1 MSTAIAEP
9 PPAVTET
16 KPVETAVAEAAPTPA
31 QQDAMVESILRP
43 TVAKI
48 GEAKPAPKVE
58 AKTEAVKTEA
68 KAEVK
73 DVEKNWAELRAAREA
88 AEKKASEHE
97 ARVKAITEEYETFKK
112 NPVPKEV
119 EERLTKSEQRALE
132 LQKELQTANLARDPE
147 FQQKYSVPIEAAV
160 KRMSA
165 AFLAAGADQKEINAA
180 VANWNE
186 QQFSDWME
194 AMPPAQRLQAQAAYM
209 RAVELDA
216 QRQHELSN
224 AEQGYQELQK
234 NRATEQEQA
243 TKKYM
248 DGLRAEKK
256 AILDELNATQ
266 PIFKDDPALQ
276 EEVTT
281 LIDKAA
287 GLNGERLTPGT
298 ILRSMAQSQVLARHF
313 QRVDKERGEAVAK
326 VADLEAQVKLR
337 DEQIAALSSSSPGIN
352 PTGAKEGVDAD
363 AIVNSILHPKIRT

>member
-9 PPAVTET
+9 PPVET
-16 KPVETAVAEAAPTPA
+16 KTAEVAVAVEAVSTPA
-31 QQDAMVESILRP
+31 QQDAVVETLLRP

-48 GEAKPAPKVE
+48 GESKPASKVE
-58 AKTEAVKTEA
+58 AKPAEVVKTEVKDG
-68 KAEVK
+68 KA

-88 AEKKASEHE
+88 AEKRAAEHE
-97 ARVKAITEEYETFKK
+97 ARVKTITEEYETFKK

-132 LQKELQTANLARDPE
+132 LQKELQTANLSRDPE

-165 AFLAAGADQKEINAA
+165 AFLAAGVDQKEINTA
-180 VANWNE
+180 VAQWNE

-224 AEQGYQELQK
+224 AEQGWQELQK
-234 NRATEQEQA
+234 NRAAEQERSSKA
-243 TKKYM
+243 YM
-248 DGLRAEKK
+248 DGLRTEKR
-256 AILDELNATQ
+256 AIMDELSATQ
-266 PIFKDDPALQ
+266 PIFKEDPTLR
-276 EEVTT
+276 EEVET
-281 LIDKAA
+281 LIDKTA
-287 GLNGERLTPGT
+287 GLNGERLPPGA

-352 PTGAKEGVDAD
+352 PTGAKGGEDAD
-363 AIVNSILHPKIRT
+363 ATINALLHPKIRT